1 MKVDVERPSLTHSPS
16 SLFERSGP
24 IHPSS
29 LIRALTLAHRPPPRS
44 RSRSSL
50 AAPTPSPTP
59 SPIPRRRPT
68 LSHGWLHGCAAV
80 PAAPRR
86 ARHCTLP
93 RTLPRPTA
101 LSRTSPSRSC
111 PPSPSALTTCCRTTT
126 QASRRQALVPVLVR
140 TGVVMTGADVWCGHS
155 LACVRRCA
163 FLCGLV
169 WALAGVRASV
179 CVLVWSGVG
188 TRWRA
193 CAGVRSC
200 VVWCEHSLAC
210 VRRCAFLCGL
220 AGARPRGPSTAHQPL
235 GLAAAGTDS
244 R

>member
-1 MKVDVERPSLTHSPS
+1 LKDPVEPIHRLRSLNALDPFTHLRSFVHSPWLTALIPAPALALAPALAPAPAPALR
-16 SLFERSGP
+16 SL
-24 IHPSS
+24 
-29 LIRALTLAHRPPPRS
+29 PPPHPRPHPPPPPNTFP
-44 RSRSSL
+44 RL
-50 AAPTPSPTP
+50 AA
-59 SPIPRRRPT
+59 R
-68 LSHGWLHGCAAV
+68 LHGCAAV

-86 ARHCTLP
+86 TRHCTLP

-101 LSRTSPSRSC
+101 HSRTSPSRSC

-140 TGVVMTGADVWCGHS
+140 TGVVVTGADVWCG
-155 LACVRRCA
+155 
-163 FLCGLV
+163 
-169 WALAGVRASV
+169 
-179 CVLVWSGVG
+179 
-188 TRWRA
+188 
-193 CAGVRSC
+193 
-200 VVWCEHSLAC
+200 HSLAC